1 MKRSISPFKLHRDSP
16 KRTSRRSST
25 GTSSRRTSLS
35 QRTASLK
42 IVDFGLAKLA
52 GMKLTKTGSTLGT
65 AHYMSPEQARGK
77 EIDHRTDIWALGV
90 VLYEMITGKAPF
102 PGEYEQ
108 ATLYAIMNE
117 EPEPVTALR
126 SGVPME
132 LERIINKCLEKSLPE
147 RYQAAA
153 DLIADLRHLQRTLG
167 TKSEPK
173 QLAAPVSPKPVR
185 RSQWWY
191 WTVPSLF
198 LAAIIVMILIRMPGR
213 ETKLGVKSIA
223 VIPFKNMSD
232 SKEDEYFSDGI
243 AEDIRARLSKIADLK
258 VISQQSVQR
267 YKNSNKSIKEIG
279 RELDVATIL
288 EGSVRRAGNQVRIVA
303 QLIDA
308 GGEGHIGQKRT
319 IKR

>member
-1 MKRSISPFKLHRDSP
+1 
-16 KRTSRRSST
+16 
-25 GTSSRRTSLS
+25 
-35 QRTASLK
+35 
-42 IVDFGLAKLA
+42 
-52 GMKLTKTGSTLGT
+52 
-65 AHYMSPEQARGK
+65 
-77 EIDHRTDIWALGV
+77 
-90 VLYEMITGKAPF
+90 MI
-102 PGEYEQ
+102 YS
-108 ATLYAIMNE
+108 IMNE

-126 SGVPME
+126 SGMPME
-132 LERIINKCLEKSLPE
+132 LERIINKCLEKNLQE

-167 TKSEPK
+167 TDGKSK
-173 QLAAPVSPKPVR
+173 QGAAPVSLKSVKR
-185 RSQWWY
+185 LRWWY
-191 WTVPSLF
+191 WAVPSIF
-198 LAAIIVMILIRMPGR
+198 LAAIIVMMLVRMPGR

-288 EGSVRRAGNQVRIVA
+288 EGSVRRAGNHVRIVA

-308 GGEGHIGQKRT
+308 GDEGHVWAETYDKEMTNIFAIQSDVAQKIAAALEAELTPSEKEVIQKKPTENLVAYDLYLRARDYYSRYNKQANET
-319 IKR
+319 AIELLKKALEYDPQYALAYAGLG